1 MMFIIHLEATMMSKV
16 VVIVERSMFILFG
29 IFVIQIVRKPRTGT
43 VKNAND
49 HPYSVYHNNGT
60 EINP

>member
-1 MMFIIHLEATMMSKV
+1 MMSKV